1 MGEDGKV
8 MGMISIKD
16 LVKTLV
22 QEKEKTIK
30 VLSDLSLGKGA
41 HFGID

>member
-1 MGEDGKV
+1 MDNEGHV

-22 QEKEKTIK
+22 QEKDKTIK